1 MCKKHIIR
9 LTVQQYNSFSVI
21 IFLGS
26 FPSKFH
32 ELSRISKWLSE
43 NVQPGELSFSIDS
56 KAASWLF
63 FREAFFKSLQIASI
77 CTVLKWPFVQT
88 FLSSSWDGFWH
99 HSPGTQRPPQD
110 WFILLRLWKGS
121 LLWPCLNSSCG
132 GKTLAM
138 RLFSFSSFL

>member
-1 MCKKHIIR
+1 MCKNTSYFSQFNHIIVFPW
-9 LTVQQYNSFSVI
+9 LYSWVLSPQSFMN
-21 IFLGS
+21 FL
-26 FPSKFH
+26 
-32 ELSRISKWLSE
+32 EYLNDSE

-63 FREAFFKSLQIASI
+63 SFREAFFKSLQIASI

-99 HSPGTQRPPQD
+99 HSPGTQRPPRD

-121 LLWPCLNSSCG
+121 LLWPCLNSSYG
-132 GKTLAM
+132 GKDLAM